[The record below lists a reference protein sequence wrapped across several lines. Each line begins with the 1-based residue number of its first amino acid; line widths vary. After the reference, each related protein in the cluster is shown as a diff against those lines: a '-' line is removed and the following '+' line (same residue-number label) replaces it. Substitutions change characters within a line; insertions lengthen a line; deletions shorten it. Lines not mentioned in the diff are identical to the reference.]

1 MKLHQRA
8 LSIAVFIELDDAQSI
23 EMFGDGGYRE
33 DSEEQNPGLFH
44 SAKVE
49 KATLEACI
57 KRNHSIQKLTY
68 REVMDIWQKK
78 RT

>member
-1 MKLHQRA
+1 MF
-8 LSIAVFIELDDAQSI
+8 VGLDDAQTQ
-23 EMFGDGGYRE
+23 ELFGDGGYRE

-68 REVMDIWQKK
+68 REVMDMWQKK

>member
-1 MKLHQRA
+1 MIHQRA
-8 LSIAVFIELDDAQSI
+8 LSIAVFVELDDEQSQ

-33 DSEEQNPGLFH
+33 GSEEQNPGLFH

-57 KRNHSIQKLTY
+57 KRNHDTQKMTY
-68 REVMDIWQKK
+68 REVMDMWQKK